1 MNKFLLAYHGSP
13 KFESKEAGIAHMVA
27 WRAWSQGLGD
37 AVVDPGMPVGMSK
50 TITSNGSVV
59 DGGGANP
66 LSGITV
72 LRADSIEQ
80 AIALAQ
86 SCPHLSA
93 GGTIE
98 IAQAFNMDM

>member
-1 MNKFLLAYHGSP
+1 MPKFLLAYHGTP
-13 KFESKEAGIAHMVA
+13 RFKTKEDGIAHMVA
-27 WRAWSQGLGD
+27 WRAWSKGLGA

-50 TITSNGSVV
+50 TITSDGAVI

-72 LRADSIEQ
+72 LQAETIEQ
-80 AIALAQ
+80 IIAMAKP
-86 SCPHLSA
+86 CPHLQA

-98 IAQAFNMDM
+98 IAQAFDMEM